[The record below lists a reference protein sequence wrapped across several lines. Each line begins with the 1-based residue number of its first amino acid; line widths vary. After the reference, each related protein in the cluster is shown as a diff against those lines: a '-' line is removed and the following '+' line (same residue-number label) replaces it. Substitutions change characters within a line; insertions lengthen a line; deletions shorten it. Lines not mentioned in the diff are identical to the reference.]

1 MDKDELHKQILL
13 IVRWVFDNTQITT
26 QAALAE
32 HIGIHKSTLSSALNG
47 NERAV
52 TLPFLNRLR
61 EAFPECP
68 HSGREFKARAYK
80 MGFVN
85 EAQGTYEVAPSRVP
99 YWDLPVS
106 AGKSIVDVI
115 GATKPSGYIEGL
127 PGAHLA
133 ENILPVDG
141 ASMEPEVF
149 PNALIGVR
157 KMNNW
162 ETLNTERIYLIITM
176 DDRMIKRIAHDKD
189 DPDILWC
196 LSPNYPEF
204 KIYKSEI
211 IEIQRVCFVYNPK

>member
-1 MDKDELHKQILL
+1 MKSEELHKQIRDILE
-13 IVRWVFDNTQITT
+13 WVMLNTEFSNQTKI
-26 QAALAE
+26 ADE
-32 HIGIHKSTLSSALNG
+32 IGVNKATVSSAFNG
-47 NERAV
+47 HKRAV
-52 TLPFLNRLR
+52 TLSFLNRLR

-68 HSGREFKARAYK
+68 YAAY
-80 MGFVN
+80 GSFIETPPLIN
-85 EAQGTYEVAPSRVP
+85 ESAGTYNKTSSRVP

-162 ETLNTERIYLIITM
+162 ETLNTERVYLIITM

-189 DPDILWC
+189 DPEILWC